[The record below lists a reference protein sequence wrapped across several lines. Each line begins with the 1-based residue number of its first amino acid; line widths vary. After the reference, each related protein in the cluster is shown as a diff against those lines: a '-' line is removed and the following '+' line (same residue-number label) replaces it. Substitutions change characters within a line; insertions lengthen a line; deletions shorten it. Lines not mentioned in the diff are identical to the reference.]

1 MIPIVLILIP
11 LIGGLA
17 MLLLNKMA
25 NKAMAVGFSTI
36 NTIIT
41 IAAAY
46 FFYTDLHLHALDKQL
61 NLMGLHFFFT
71 LNESGNNLSL
81 AMVLLTNILFPI
93 ILLTAD
99 KNVKNENAFFG
110 LLLLIQAGL
119 VGVFEAQDVISFYIF
134 FEMGLVPAYFLVGLW
149 GSGKDRANVAFQ
161 FFVYTLFGSLLM
173 LVGIIYLI
181 NQAGLGFHTDFGTL
195 FKASRNLESAVQLK
209 VALLFLIAF
218 MIKMPLFPFHTW
230 QPKTYLTAPTSVT
243 MVLSAL
249 MAKMG
254 LYGIIRFVMTALP
267 LAYQT
272 LQPYM
277 ITLAIIGIIY
287 AAIIAIR
294 QDNLKSLMAYSSISH
309 LALMAAGVF
318 AYNLSGYQGAVLQ
331 MFNHGIIVVGLLYAV
346 ELIYRQTG
354 TYKISELGGLAKTSP
369 RLATCFLIMLFAAV
383 GLPLTNGFVGEF
395 LLLKGIF
402 QYHHPYSH
410 VMALFAGFTI
420 ILGAVY
426 MLRSYQ
432 YSMFGE
438 TNAITAQAHDISLT
452 QLLVWIPI
460 ILMVIILGVFPNLFL
475 NLIF

>member
-1 MIPIVLILIP
+1 MIPVALILIP
-11 LIGGLA
+11 FIGGLA
-17 MLLLNKMA
+17 MLLLNKTA
-25 NKAMAVGFSTI
+25 NKAMAVGFSAI
-36 NTIIT
+36 NAIIT

-46 FFYTDLHLHALDKQL
+46 FYYTDLHLAMLDKQL
-61 NLMGLHFFFT
+61 NLIGLHVFFT
-71 LNESGNNLSL
+71 LNESSNNLAL

-93 ILLTAD
+93 ILLIAD
-99 KNVKNENAFFG
+99 KQVKNEGAFFG
-110 LLLLIQAGL
+110 LMLLIQAGL
-119 VGVFEAQDVISFYIF
+119 VGVFEAQDVISFYVF

-173 LVGIIYLI
+173 LVAIIYLI
-181 NQAGLGFHTDFGTL
+181 HQAGIGFHTDFGTL
-195 FKASRNLESAVQLK
+195 FKVARTLAHATQLK
-209 VALLFLIAF
+209 LALLFLIAF
-218 MIKMPLFPFHTW
+218 MIKMPMVPFHTW
-230 QPKTYLTAPTSVT
+230 QPKAYLTAPTSVT

-267 LAYQT
+267 SAYQT

-277 ITLAIIGIIY
+277 ITLAIVGIIY
-287 AAIIAIR
+287 AAVIAIR

-309 LALMAAGVF
+309 LTLMAAGLF
-318 AYNLSGYQGAVLQ
+318 AFNLSGYQGAVLQ
-331 MFNHGIIVVGLLYAV
+331 MFNHGVIVVGLLYAV

-369 RLATCFLIMLFAAV
+369 RLATCFLILLFAAV

-402 QYHHPYSH
+402 QFHHAYSH
-410 VMALFAGFTI
+410 MMALFAGLTI

-432 YSMFGE
+432 YSMFGD
-438 TNAITAQAHDISLT
+438 TNAITAQTQDISLT
-452 QLLVWIPI
+452 QLLVWMPI
-460 ILMVIILGVFPNLFL
+460 ILMVIVLGVFPNLFL